1 MKPTTKTAVRIRR
14 ETVRE
19 FGRFKDGTVE
29 ARGSGVQHL

>member
-1 MKPTTKTAVRIRR
+1 MKPTTKTAVRNRR

-19 FGRFKDGTVE
+19 FGIFKGGTVE